1 MMRKKL
7 IGSKRGRLFGSRP
20 KSDLLA
26 FPFNFSEGGGFQLSL
41 IPVDSFYG
49 LEDRQSAVASFAH
62 ALAGR

>member
-26 FPFNFSEGGGFQLSL
+26 VPFNFSEGGFQPSL
-41 IPVDSFYG
+41 IAVYGLYG
-49 LEDRQSAVASFAH
+49 LEDSQ
-62 ALAGR
+62 ALALRRLA